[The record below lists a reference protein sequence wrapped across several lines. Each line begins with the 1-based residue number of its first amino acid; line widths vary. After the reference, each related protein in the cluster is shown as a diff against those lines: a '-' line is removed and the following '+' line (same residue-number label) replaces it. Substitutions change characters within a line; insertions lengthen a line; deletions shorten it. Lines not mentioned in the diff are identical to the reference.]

1 MAVTVPAGIEEDTQI
16 RLTGE
21 GEHGSN
27 GGPAGDLYVAFRIAE
42 HHYFVRDGINIR
54 CLIPIN
60 IVQAS
65 LGATLKIP
73 TLGTEEE
80 IDIPPGTQSGQIFR
94 LRGKGVAQLRGSRRG
109 DQLVTIQVR
118 VPDKLSKDQKDLLQQ
133 LGNIL
138 PEAKVESD
146 SGLFDKFKNAFG
158 G

>member
-1 MAVTVPAGIEEDTQI
+1 M
-16 RLTGE
+16 
-21 GEHGSN
+21 
-27 GGPAGDLYVAFRIAE
+27 
-42 HHYFVRDGINIR
+42 
-54 CLIPIN
+54 IPIN

-109 DQLVTIQVR
+109 DQLVTIQVQ
-118 VPDKLSKDQKDLLQQ
+118 VPDKLSKEQKDLLEQ
-133 LGNIL
+133 LGNTL

-146 SGLFDKFKNAFG
+146 NGLFDKFKNAFG